1 MSLRAPSLL
10 SIVVTLSLLPLH
22 VAFMVAPPAPLTVA
36 VARLAVRP
44 SPLATRVRGTAS
56 VVLMKE
62 EPAKEEEEED
72 DSLYAQGF
80 DFEFDVSHA
89 WPSPR
94 RSLPSLSMPLHL
106 R

>member
-1 MSLRAPSLL
+1 
-10 SIVVTLSLLPLH
+10 
-22 VAFMVAPPAPLTVA
+22 
-36 VARLAVRP
+36 
-44 SPLATRVRGTAS
+44 
-56 VVLMKE
+56 MKE